1 MKNQLT
7 FDKRLRKRSNVKVL
21 SGQNMQIRLE
31 MDGEINEHN
40 AMTNINNMSS
50 NPQNRQNR
58 SVRTYTYELSS
69 SSRLFQRVLAI

>member
-7 FDKRLRKRSNVKVL
+7 FDKILRKRSNVKVL

>member
-31 MDGEINEHN
+31 MDGEISEHN
-40 AMTNINNMSS
+40 D
-50 NPQNRQNR
+50 
-58 SVRTYTYELSS
+58 
-69 SSRLFQRVLAI
+69 

>member
-7 FDKRLRKRSNVKVL
+7 FHKRLPKCSNVKVL

-40 AMTNINNMSS
+40 D
-50 NPQNRQNR
+50 
-58 SVRTYTYELSS
+58 
-69 SSRLFQRVLAI
+69 